1 MIQIDVFQLT
11 DKQLD
16 DEEYF
21 MKDCTITPRIFLTI
35 DNFGRYIDW
44 DGLEYTSIYSGGME
58 WISMLSFED
67 FKKVISEYNKQ
78 KNE

>member
-11 DKQLD
+11 EKQLD
-16 DEEYF
+16 DEEYL

-78 KNE
+78 KK